1 MRVNPINVNYQQ
13 KYTIAKKSQFS
24 QPTFEGKHESA
35 KALGG
40 LFGTLA
46 TLGAIGGSLVLSGGL
61 SLPFILGYGA
71 IGAASGAV
79 IGHRID
85 KNSDKN
91 IDELENNQEV

>member
-1 MRVNPINVNYQQ
+1 
-13 KYTIAKKSQFS
+13 
-24 QPTFEGKHESA
+24 
-35 KALGG
+35 
-40 LFGTLA
+40 LA